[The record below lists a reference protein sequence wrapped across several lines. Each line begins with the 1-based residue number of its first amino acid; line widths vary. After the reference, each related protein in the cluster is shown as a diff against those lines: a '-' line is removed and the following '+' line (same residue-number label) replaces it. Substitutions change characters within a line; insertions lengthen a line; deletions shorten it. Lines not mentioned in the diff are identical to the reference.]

1 MCLRIGEKKIQTL
14 MDWNIDDG
22 FVLQKGS
29 KHLMKRVIF
38 EDFLD
43 NTDSI

>member
-1 MCLRIGEKKIQTL
+1 MYFGIGEKKIRSL

-22 FVLQKGS
+22 FILQNGS
-29 KHLMKRVIF
+29 KRLIKRVMF

>member
-1 MCLRIGEKKIQTL
+1 MYFGIGEKKIRTL
-14 MDWNIDDG
+14 MDWDIDDG